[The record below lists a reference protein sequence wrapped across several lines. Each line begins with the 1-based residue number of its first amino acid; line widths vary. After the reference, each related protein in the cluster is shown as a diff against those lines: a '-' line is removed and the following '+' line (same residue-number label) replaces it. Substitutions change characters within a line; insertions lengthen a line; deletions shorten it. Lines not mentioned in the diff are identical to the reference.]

1 MNNIKI
7 RVRPN
12 YILCMLVIIIILL
25 INFSVS
31 KYKYLI
37 TENGNAKIAE
47 PIIVFEQDENLEIE
61 YNKKTGQIE
70 YAFKI
75 KNYNDTKINEVDFLY
90 NIEIIGNDNNFPV
103 EYKLINTDTNEIVNL
118 VNNKSENFKI
128 GTLVKEEDSYKV
140 VVNWK
145 DKSIDAY
152 SNSLMINLKAN
163 IIQSY
168 C

>member
-12 YILCMLVIIIILL
+12 YILCMLVIIMILL

-90 NIEIIGNDNNFPV
+90 NIE
-103 EYKLINTDTNEIVNL
+103 
-118 VNNKSENFKI
+118 
-128 GTLVKEEDSYKV
+128 
-140 VVNWK
+140 
-145 DKSIDAY
+145 
-152 SNSLMINLKAN
+152 MR
-163 IIQSY
+163 
-168 C
+168 